1 MALCFL
7 AVLRNR
13 NKIASSVLFLK
24 QPALVLLQSILFFL
38 KRAHHCFLH
47 SRHLGF
53 GVFKDIW
60 SMVLIVFLRP
70 KNTNPMFHQC
80 FAMNA
85 KFAGLQ
91 QGGASYGVPLPDL
104 VVCDPSPW
112 DATKATRLNISGE
125 MLSYLSYL
133 LFPQSL
139 SSKTADDN
147 EFFTGLED
155 RYRTLLR
162 RFDNSPIRLLNNVTK
177 DCEQLI
183 FTCNLGTTGVIGADE
198 CCPLLFS
205 NVEYTPLYKCFSSGG
220 KNNFSM
226 LESSQEGDKTEFL
239 FSLESLTREIGKIRE
254 KCPERYA
261 KFRKIAKCNTC
272 ISKIF
277 FNEKARFLFHSTVQL
292 FAF

>member
-1 MALCFL
+1 MFSEIK
-7 AVLRNR
+7 
-13 NKIASSVLFLK
+13 KIV
-24 QPALVLLQSILFFL
+24 
-38 KRAHHCFLH
+38 
-47 SRHLGF
+47 
-53 GVFKDIW
+53 
-60 SMVLIVFLRP
+60 
-70 KNTNPMFHQC
+70 
-80 FAMNA
+80 
-85 KFAGLQ
+85 GLQ

-139 SSKTADDN
+139 SSKTADDD
-147 EFFTGLED
+147 EFFTSLEE

-183 FTCNLGTTGVIGADE
+183 FSCNLGTTGVTWADA

-220 KNNFSM
+220 KNNFTM
-226 LESSQEGDKTEFL
+226 LESSQEGDKTKLL
-239 FSLESLTREIGKIRE
+239 FSLESPAQERFAKLRQ
-254 KCPERYA
+254 ERYA
-261 KFRKIAKCNTC
+261 KR
-272 ISKIF
+272 
-277 FNEKARFLFHSTVQL
+277 
-292 FAF
+292 

>member
-1 MALCFL
+1 
-7 AVLRNR
+7 
-13 NKIASSVLFLK
+13 
-24 QPALVLLQSILFFL
+24 
-38 KRAHHCFLH
+38 
-47 SRHLGF
+47 
-53 GVFKDIW
+53 
-60 SMVLIVFLRP
+60 
-70 KNTNPMFHQC
+70 
-80 FAMNA
+80 MNA
-85 KFAGLQ
+85 KFVGLQ

-112 DATKATRLNISGE
+112 DASKATRLNISGE

-155 RYRTLLR
+155 RYQTLLR
-162 RFDNSPIRLLNNVTK
+162 RFDNSPIRLLNSVTK

-183 FTCNLGTTGVIGADE
+183 FSCNLGTTGVVWADA

-226 LESSQEGDKTEFL
+226 LESSQEGEKL
-239 FSLESLTREIGKIRE
+239 NFSLEICKISQNCQMQNLDFTNIFM
-254 KCPERYA
+254 KKLNFFC
-261 KFRKIAKCNTC
+261 C
-272 ISKIF
+272 I
-277 FNEKARFLFHSTVQL
+277 
-292 FAF
+292 